1 MRRYRTLLAAAVL
14 LLAFAVVMLTQGGPG
29 AQTLPMLGVVAMLL
43 LLELPAFWWRMRG
56 GTAMTTWG
64 VAVACPLILFEAL
77 LGLSAWKNRGL
88 GGDLQ
93 GVEGMLMT
101 WVIPP
106 AVLVSATVMTVLA
119 LALVKPGDRS
129 G

>member
-14 LLAFAVVMLTQGGPG
+14 LLVFAVLALTQGGPG
-29 AQTLPMLGVVAMLL
+29 AQTLPLLGVVAMLL

-64 VAVACPLILFEAL
+64 VALACPLILFEAL
-77 LGLSAWKNRGL
+77 LGLSAWKQRGL

-93 GVEGMLMT
+93 GVEQMLMI

-106 AVLVSATVMTVLA
+106 AVLVSATLMTVLA
-119 LALVKPGDRS
+119 LVLIRPGDAT